1 MSDVMTLPALSRRL
15 DLPLRERLI
24 VALDLPT
31 VAAARAMVAQLGDT
45 VGFYK
50 IGLQQIFA
58 GGLGLSEDLFRLGK
72 KTFLDAKLMDI
83 GATVGNATENIAKRG
98 VEYLTVTGDAPI
110 VRAAVTA
117 RNAAGARRPL
127 ILAVTVLT
135 SLDQDDLSDMG
146 YHMALDDLVT
156 HRALKAQEAGADGVV
171 ASGFEA
177 ARLRRLLGPG
187 TRIITPGIR
196 ASDSPRDDQK
206 RVMTPGEAIRAG
218 ADQIVVGRDI
228 LRSPDPAAKAQA
240 ILAEIADALEL

>member
-1 MSDVMTLPALSRRL
+1 MSDLMTVSAAPRRL

-24 VALDLPT
+24 VALDVPT
-31 VAAARAMVAQLGDT
+31 VDAARAVVAQLGDA

-58 GGLGLSEDLFRLGK
+58 GGLGLSEELFRLSK
-72 KTFLDAKLMDI
+72 KIFLDAKLMDI
-83 GATVGNATENIAKRG
+83 AATVGNATHNIAKRG
-98 VEYLTVTGDAPI
+98 VEYLTVTGDAAI
-110 VRAAVTA
+110 VRAAVQA
-117 RNAAGARRPL
+117 RNEAGARRPL

-135 SLDQDDLSDMG
+135 SLDQGDLADMG
-146 YHMALDDLVT
+146 YDMALADLVA

-177 ARLRRLLGPG
+177 ARLRRLLGPAI
-187 TRIITPGIR
+187 RIVTPGIR

-228 LRSPDPAAKAQA
+228 LRSPDPAAKARA
-240 ILAEIADALEL
+240 ILAEIADAL